1 MEFFPADPLV
11 FSRTDIR
18 MTLDTPED
26 FEIQK
31 EIIATISKENPNFGI
46 PEIVSWLD
54 QHPEILELMKREIL
68 KNQK

>member
-1 MEFFPADPLV
+1 
-11 FSRTDIR
+11 

-26 FEIQK
+26 FEIQRQ
-31 EIIATISKENPNFGI
+31 IYAAISKENPNFGI

-54 QHPEILELMKREIL
+54 RHPEILELMKMEIL

>member
-1 MEFFPADPLV
+1 V

-26 FEIQK
+26 FEIQQK
-31 EIIATISKENPNFGI
+31 IYASISKENPNFAI
-46 PEIVSWLD
+46 PEIINWLD
-54 QHPEILELMKREIL
+54 GHPEILEQMKFEIL